1 MLEISYSLPGTW
13 SRYSA
18 SVARRQAQLQEMRDK
33 LKERNRKADMARL
46 KKDLLNDS
54 LNLESGFSRE
64 NDNFFDD

>member
-1 MLEISYSLPGTW
+1 M
-13 SRYSA
+13 
-18 SVARRQAQLQEMRDK
+18 ARRQAQLQEMRDK